1 MFDRARNANARCL
14 RGVHSYCTLSRLYW
28 SIQAKGCST
37 CDLFPFCLLEERHFR
52 LMMRGEKP
60 FLYAAFRFATE
71 SYPLSAKT
79 SIRRR
84 LIKIEDNMGVKSL
97 KSDTLVASLW
107 MLCTIPFASA
117 SMDILS
123 PFLPLST
130 GLLPRP
136 CLPYAFL
143 T

>member
-84 LIKIEDNMGVKSL
+84 LINIEVNMGVKSL
-97 KSDTLVASLW
+97 KSDTLSASL
-107 MLCTIPFASA
+107 SA

-130 GLLPRP
+130 GLLPKAPPTVCVLDMR
-136 CLPYAFL
+136 
-143 T
+143 